1 MLGDLGKAEVA
12 VKAKVFKKTEKYFL
26 YPVSRHDRGRQGERL
41 VLCKSRQRERTYPFL
56 WRLQRSIAGS
66 YMRNLGFVAVE
77 EVLLGKW
84 KARKDGMLCPGGE
97 GFKIWGMSWRP
108 EVVA

>member
-1 MLGDLGKAEVA
+1 
-12 VKAKVFKKTEKYFL
+12 
-26 YPVSRHDRGRQGERL
+26 
-41 VLCKSRQRERTYPFL
+41 
-56 WRLQRSIAGS
+56 
-66 YMRNLGFVAVE
+66 MRNLGFVAVE
-77 EVLLGKW
+77 EILLGKW